1 MISNFLISDFQCI
14 LKVLYIRIRLIHYNK
29 NIFFQWRENNLL
41 TWNIYLTDVSICL
54 HLLFF
59 SFVFIYFYIYI
70 YINIYT
76 RDSFRTYSSKFS
88 WREILYRFRID
99 IVNID
104 LRWTFISWSVQHH
117 SHLFSRNI
125 PPLLNSNLVSP
136 KVPISLQPEHMT
148 NWWLSQAVF
157 DPEPRKEI
165 VSLKK

>member
-1 MISNFLISDFQCI
+1 MKYLLNWCLYLSFTFFFLLSSFIFISIFTSISI
-14 LKVLYIRIRLIHYNK
+14 PGIHL
-29 NIFFQWRENNLL
+29 E
-41 TWNIYLTDVSICL
+41 
-54 HLLFF
+54 
-59 SFVFIYFYIYI
+59 
-70 YINIYT
+70 
-76 RDSFRTYSSKFS
+76 TYSSKFS

-104 LRWTFISWSVQHH
+104 LRWELIYWSAQHH

-157 DPEPRKEI
+157 NPEPRKEI
-165 VSLKK
+165 VSLRQQHCQKWVHKEKNISFKNNKNSWYLLGLNTLLNI